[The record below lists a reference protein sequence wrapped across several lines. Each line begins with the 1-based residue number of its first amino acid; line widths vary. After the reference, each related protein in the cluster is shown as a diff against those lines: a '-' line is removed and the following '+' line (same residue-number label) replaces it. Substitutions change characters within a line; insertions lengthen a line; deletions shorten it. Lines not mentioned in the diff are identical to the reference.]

1 MTVGP
6 LSLEQCPYKPIE
18 REPTPAEAGIR
29 KPGKTINFYKRT
41 RRDTA
46 DLRSWKLVAPEK
58 LIISRKAI
66 EPNSAGT
73 NEFTDAFNWK

>member
-18 REPTPAEAGIR
+18 CESTPVEAGIR

-46 DLRSWKLVAPEK
+46 ILRSWKFVAPEK
-58 LIISRKAI
+58 LIISGKVN
-66 EPNSAGT
+66 ELNLAGT
-73 NEFTDAFNWK
+73 KEDFIGIFN